1 MIRPS
6 VPRSWRAFIVHP
18 AVLFYLIIV
27 TILGPTSVEARE
39 CFWYNDSLGRR
50 RRRCRGLIPGII
62 AALVVGFFVIMAF
75 LSLAFV
81 LRRRQRRAV
90 MADGPVFTQAPP
102 NNNTTN
108 HTVMSQQPPAYPPPS
123 YPSVPPPIPPP
134 AAYYKLEKNENNT
147 QDPIVNPNPAHPT
160 SFHPS
165 HQ

>member
-39 CFWYNDSLGRR
+39 CF
-50 RRRCRGLIPGII
+50 
-62 AALVVGFFVIMAF
+62 LVVGFFVIMAF